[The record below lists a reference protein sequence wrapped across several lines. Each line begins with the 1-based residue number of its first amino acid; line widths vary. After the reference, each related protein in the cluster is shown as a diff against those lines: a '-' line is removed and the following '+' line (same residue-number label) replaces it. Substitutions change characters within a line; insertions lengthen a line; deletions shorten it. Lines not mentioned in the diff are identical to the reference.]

1 MKKII
6 IGFMVL
12 IICFSFSCKTSEE
25 TPDVPTPIP
34 PKSLPII
41 NSFTA
46 DKTTV
51 EVGESTTLRW
61 NVSNAVQ
68 VTLTSNYNTPGVVPL
83 IGSLEVH
90 PTAPHST
97 YSLKAIGNGGSTTQ
111 VEKKIIIQVNVPP
124 PPPPPPAAP
133 NVEYRVSGSA
143 YSVFITYVNKTEG
156 TSQEYSNTPWS
167 YSWSGAKSGQFL
179 YVSAQNQWDTGSVTV
194 EIYKNGNLFKT
205 STSTGAYV
213 IATASG
219 SY

>member
-1 MKKII
+1 MNKIV

-25 TPDVPTPIP
+25 IPDVPTPT
-34 PKSLPII
+34 KHLPII

-46 DKTTV
+46 DKMTV

-61 NVSNAVQ
+61 NVSNALKVE
-68 VTLTSNYNTPGVVPL
+68 LDYNIIHPLGEVPL

-90 PTAPHST
+90 PTTA
-97 YSLKAIGNGGSTTQ
+97 YSDYKLTASNNDGS
-111 VEKKIIIQVNVPP
+111 VEKKIEIRVNVPV
-124 PPPPPPAAP
+124 AP
-133 NVEYRVSGSA
+133 NVEYRVTGSA
-143 YSVFITYVNKTEG
+143 YSVFITYANKTEG
-156 TSQEYSNTPWS
+156 TSQEYANVPWT

>member
-1 MKKII
+1 MKKIV
-6 IGFMVL
+6 IGFIVL

-25 TPDVPTPIP
+25 IPDVPTPTKYSP
-34 PKSLPII
+34 TI

-46 DKTTV
+46 DKMTV

-61 NVSNAVQ
+61 NVSNALQ
-68 VTLTSNYNTPGVVPL
+68 VTLTSNYNTPEVVPL

-90 PTAPHST
+90 PTPAHST

-124 PPPPPPAAP
+124 PPPPPPASP
-133 NVEYRVSGSA
+133 SVEYRISGSA
-143 YSVFITYVNKTEG
+143 YSVFITYENKTEG
-156 TSQEYSNTPWS
+156 ISQEYANVPWT

-179 YVSAQNQWDTGSVTV
+179 YVSAQNQWETGSVTV
-194 EIYKNGNLFKT
+194 EIYKNGSLYKT

>member
-1 MKKII
+1 MKKIV

-25 TPDVPTPIP
+25 IPDVPTPT
-34 PKSLPII
+34 KHLPII

-46 DKTTV
+46 DKMTV
-51 EVGESTTLRW
+51 EVGESTTIRW
-61 NVSNAVQ
+61 NVSNALRVE
-68 VTLTSNYNTPGVVPL
+68 LNYNITIPLGVVPSV
-83 IGSLEVH
+83 GSIVVY
-90 PTAPHST
+90 PKTA
-97 YSLKAIGNGGSTTQ
+97 YSSYTVYGYNNDGYVFKMI
-111 VEKKIIIQVNVPP
+111 EIKVNVPEP
-124 PPPPPPAAP
+124 PVAP

-143 YSVFITYVNKTEG
+143 YSVFITYANKTEG
-156 TSQEYSNTPWS
+156 TSQEYANIPWT

-179 YVSAQNQWDTGSVTV
+179 YVSAQNQWETGSVTV
-194 EIYKNGNLFKT
+194 EIYKNGSLYKT